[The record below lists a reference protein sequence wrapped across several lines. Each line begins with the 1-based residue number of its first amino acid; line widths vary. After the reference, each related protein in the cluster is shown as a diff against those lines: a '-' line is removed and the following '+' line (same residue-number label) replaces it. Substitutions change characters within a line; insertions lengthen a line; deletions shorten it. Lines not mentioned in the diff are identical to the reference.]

1 MKNIRYRIFSLTLL
15 LSFFMYEST
24 AAENLRIIR
33 EKITVKKIA
42 DTPFANLFN
51 HPAWQSVRCS
61 HFLCQTDNV
70 EDIRRMP
77 LEGAWIKMLYDNN
90 YLYVLAEMT
99 DSDILNRAEKSGGH
113 LYADGDL
120 LEVFIK
126 TAEHP
131 YYWEIYG
138 TPNKLHTVFYYT
150 KQGEEAHSLDL
161 SKNKTPLLVESRIS
175 GTFNNAADKDK
186 KFTLLLAIPR
196 SELEK
201 NNYKFSPRNKWLIM
215 TGRYNYSRYLTK
227 CEFSS
232 YPQMVDDFHRS
243 EYYAEIIFE

>member
-77 LEGAWIKMLYDNN
+77 LEGAWIRMLYDNN

-201 NNYKFSPRNKWLIM
+201 NNYKFSPVIN
-215 TGRYNYSRYLTK
+215 G
-227 CEFSS
+227 
-232 YPQMVDDFHRS
+232 
-243 EYYAEIIFE
+243 